1 MILLTES
8 GTLNELKI
16 NKGKISNDGGLTAFK
31 DAMIENQPDLL
42 PMTSFEIPGV
52 KLGHFL
58 TVLDSGYRRNPYHNS
73 IHAADVMHSAFYFI
87 HQKISFDS
95 GRFAGR
101 RFKSGRDVY

>member
-1 MILLTES
+1 MV
-8 GTLNELKI
+8 K
-16 NKGKISNDGGLTAFK
+16 A
-31 DAMIENQPDLL
+31 
-42 PMTSFEIPGV
+42 SFEIIKV

-101 RFKSGRDVY
+101 RFKSGWDVIFSTHH

>member
-1 MILLTES
+1 MPARESFPFHKLFALTFGPPPVS
-8 GTLNELKI
+8 GQP
-16 NKGKISNDGGLTAFK
+16 LTIA
-31 DAMIENQPDLL
+31 
-42 PMTSFEIPGV
+42 MTSFEIPGV

>member
-1 MILLTES
+1 MEMAQCEITE
-8 GTLNELKI
+8 
-16 NKGKISNDGGLTAFK
+16 
-31 DAMIENQPDLL
+31 
-42 PMTSFEIPGV
+42 V

-101 RFKSGRDVY
+101 RFKSVRDVISDDLLTYLKYKASIPSKPLQQA

>member
-1 MILLTES
+1 MAQCEITE
-8 GTLNELKI
+8 
-16 NKGKISNDGGLTAFK
+16 
-31 DAMIENQPDLL
+31 
-42 PMTSFEIPGV
+42 V

-101 RFKSGRDVY
+101 RFKSGRDVIILINFDNLNKFYLKYKESIPSKPFQQA